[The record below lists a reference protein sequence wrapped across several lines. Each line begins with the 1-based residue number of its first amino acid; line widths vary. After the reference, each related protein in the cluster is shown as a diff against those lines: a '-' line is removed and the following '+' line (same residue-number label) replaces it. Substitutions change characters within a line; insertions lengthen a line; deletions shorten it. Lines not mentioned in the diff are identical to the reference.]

1 MAHFSKFIRPEAVR
15 IGFENPDKELQV
27 TAAKNPDGSVAVVV
41 FNPSEQAK
49 NIEIS
54 LENQKIPARISA
66 KALQTVHLTF

>member
-15 IGFENPDKELQV
+15 IGFENPDSDLKI

-54 LENQKIPARISA
+54 LENQTISTTINA